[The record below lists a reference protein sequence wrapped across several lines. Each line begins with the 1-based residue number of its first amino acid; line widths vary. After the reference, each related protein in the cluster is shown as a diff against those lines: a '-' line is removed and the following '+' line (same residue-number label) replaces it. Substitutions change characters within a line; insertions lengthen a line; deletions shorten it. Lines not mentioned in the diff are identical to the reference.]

1 MNQWRTLIIGILIGL
16 LVGGLIF
23 LISKPPTGEPIVLKP
38 APTSTKT
45 SEPRPTPTPQPIF
58 VQINGEIAAPGIY
71 ALDQDARLSNLIELA
86 GGLTENADEKRVN
99 QASLLQDG
107 DYFYIPR
114 NGEDVPETARNAFLD
129 IFIDQ
134 NPSYDYPLDLNSAT
148 QDALESLPGI
158 GPTKASSI
166 INYREQNGPFLSIEE
181 LMNVEGIGQE
191 TFANLKDLITV
202 GQ

>member
-1 MNQWRTLIIGILIGL
+1 MSQWRTLILGILIGL

-38 APTSTKT
+38 APTATKT
-45 SEPRPTPTPQPIF
+45 TPPKATPTPQPIF
-58 VQINGEIAAPGIY
+58 VQIYGEVVAPGVY
-71 ALDQDARLSNLIELA
+71 ALDQDARLSDLIELA
-86 GGLTENADEKRVN
+86 GGFTENADEKRVN
-99 QASLLQDG
+99 QASFLQDG

-129 IFIDQ
+129 MFIDQ

-158 GPTKASSI
+158 GPTKAASI
-166 INYREQNGPFLSIEE
+166 INYRDQNGPFLSIEE
-181 LMNVEGIGQE
+181 LMNVEGIGPE
-191 TFANLKDLITV
+191 TFTSLKDLITV

>member
-1 MNQWRTLIIGILIGL
+1 MSQWRTLIIGILIGL

-38 APTSTKT
+38 ASTATKT
-45 SEPRPTPTPQPIF
+45 TPPKATPTPQPIF
-58 VQINGEIAAPGIY
+58 VQIYGEVASPGVY
-71 ALDQDARLSNLIELA
+71 TLDQDARLSDLIELA
-86 GGLTENADEKRVN
+86 GGLTKNADEKRVN

-107 DYFYIPR
+107 DYFYIP
-114 NGEDVPETARNAFLD
+114 GIDEEVPETARNAFLD
-129 IFIDQ
+129 VFIDQ

-158 GPTKASSI
+158 GPTKAASI
-166 INYREQNGPFLSIEE
+166 INYRDQNGPFLSIEE
-181 LMNVEGIGQE
+181 LMNVEGIGPE
-191 TFANLKDLITV
+191 TFANLQDLITV

>member
-1 MNQWRTLIIGILIGL
+1 MNQWRTLIIGIFIGL

-38 APTSTKT
+38 APTATKT
-45 SEPRPTPTPQPIF
+45 IPPKATPTPQPIF
-58 VQINGEIAAPGIY
+58 VQIYGEVASPGVY
-71 ALDQDARLSNLIELA
+71 TLDQEARLSDLIELA
-86 GGLTENADEKRVN
+86 GGLTEKADEKRVN

-107 DYFYIPR
+107 DYFYIPGI
-114 NGEDVPETARNAFLD
+114 GEEVPETARNAFLD
-129 IFIDQ
+129 IFIEQ

-148 QDALESLPGI
+148 QEALESLPGI
-158 GPTKASSI
+158 GPTKAASI
-166 INYREQNGPFLSIEE
+166 INYREKNGPFLSIEE
-181 LMNVEGIGQE
+181 LMNVEGIGPE